1 MTSPTLLN
9 GANNSGIAANGGNSV
24 FAGGRKELAMRLLQM
39 PSSQSPKNTPNKTA
53 NGQEEETKSKI
64 GIPIGVN
71 SSFGDSF
78 QEDQHSMFGK
88 ISYTR

>member
-24 FAGGRKELAMRLLQM
+24 FAGGRKELAMRLLSM
-39 PSSQSPKNTPNKTA
+39 PSSQSPNKTA
-53 NGQEEETKSKI
+53 AVNGQEEETKSKI

>member
-24 FAGGRKELAMRLLQM
+24 FAGGRKELAMRLLSM
-39 PSSQSPKNTPNKTA
+39 PSSQSPNKTA
-53 NGQEEETKSKI
+53 ANCQEEETKSKI

-71 SSFGDSF
+71 SSIGDSF
-78 QEDQHSMFGK
+78 QEDQHSM
-88 ISYTR
+88 IRLI

>member
-1 MTSPTLLN
+1 
-9 GANNSGIAANGGNSV
+9 
-24 FAGGRKELAMRLLQM
+24 M
-39 PSSQSPKNTPNKTA
+39 PSSQSPNKTA
-53 NGQEEETKSKI
+53 AVNGQEEETKSKI

-88 ISYTR
+88 ISYTRITR

>member
-24 FAGGRKELAMRLLQM
+24 FAGGRKELAMRLLSM
-39 PSSQSPKNTPNKTA
+39 PSSSQSPSKTA
-53 NGQEEETKSKI
+53 NNGQEEEIKI
-64 GIPIGVN
+64 GIPIGGN

-78 QEDQHSMFGK
+78 QEDQHSM
-88 ISYTR
+88 IRLI

>member
-1 MTSPTLLN
+1 MN

-53 NGQEEETKSKI
+53 NGQEEEIKI
-64 GIPIGVN
+64 GIPIGGN

-78 QEDQHSMFGK
+78 QEDQHST
-88 ISYTR
+88 IRLI